1 MSAQFPTPQN
11 LTLIDGVLLWNVPP
25 SLVPEEA
32 IRIMSTVPD
41 GNATSTI
48 TVSVVLCGC
57 GEGGE
62 CIQVDMPNFG
72 NGSYYQEQ
80 CRCAPAYEGKLCE
93 NDIDGCNENPC
104 QDPSLCEDVPAPGV
118 GFNCTGCLEGYQ
130 LSRNMCDGMYI
141 ACTPTQTCACIQA
154 VMFAHSVYYHNN
166 STMQAAI

>member
-1 MSAQFPTPQN
+1 M
-11 LTLIDGVLLWNVPP
+11 
-25 SLVPEEA
+25 
-32 IRIMSTVPD
+32 
-41 GNATSTI
+41 
-48 TVSVVLCGC
+48 
-57 GEGGE
+57 
-62 CIQVDMPNFG
+62 DMPNFG